1 VRAQNREPRLLD
13 DREEDIEKIADEL
26 ELKHGFRCPA
36 RVVVLP
42 FRSSDEY
49 GRLAPSPLDTGAD
62 LQLAKIL
69 VRLKSGRFMIAALRA
84 NGEPILLVV
93 GRGFIMDM
101 FVGIRGPPIEAAD
114 AATRLR
120 SSTGPGDAGS
130 HKNYLKYGR
139 GAAGMVAALRRVIVQ
154 MRLSGGDVAA
164 LVNRVMEQIDG
175 RCEEL
180 AAGEAP
186 TRGGVVPIYDSGDEE
201 LGECPP
207 GVDAADWATLKKGQE
222 SASFARLALASDF
235 AAAASGILGRLRAH
249 GTLKD
254 KGCGKDASDPI
265 AVPTG
270 GEAPPADDD
279 AAELPAG
286 SKRTSKKDKFARGQ
300 EADADRFLDWK
311 FGPLDFDWATK
322 ANVTG
327 APAWAKPIDE
337 GERVVDFWLRFS
349 KPMAESIRQEY
360 VVLHSSDAA
369 PADIS
374 GLVAKVDQCAAARKA
389 QAGVEP
395 AAKRRRGTAVEA

>member
-1 VRAQNREPRLLD
+1 
-13 DREEDIEKIADEL
+13 
-26 ELKHGFRCPA
+26 
-36 RVVVLP
+36 
-42 FRSSDEY
+42 
-49 GRLAPSPLDTGAD
+49 
-62 LQLAKIL
+62 
-69 VRLKSGRFMIAALRA
+69 
-84 NGEPILLVV
+84 
-93 GRGFIMDM
+93 MD
-101 FVGIRGPPIEAAD
+101 
-114 AATRLR
+114 
-120 SSTGPGDAGS
+120 
-130 HKNYLKYGR
+130 
-139 GAAGMVAALRRVIVQ
+139 
-154 MRLSGGDVAA
+154 
-164 LVNRVMEQIDG
+164 QIDG

-186 TRGGVVPIYDSGDEE
+186 TRGGVVPVYDSGDEG

-207 GVDAADWATLKKGQE
+207 GVDANDWAILRKGSE
-222 SASFARLALASDF
+222 SNTFIRLALASDF

-286 SKRTSKKDKFARGQ
+286 SKRPKKKSRFARGQ
-300 EADADRFLDWK
+300 EADADNHLDWK
-311 FGPLDFDWATK
+311 FRPLDFDWATK
-322 ANVTG
+322 VNVKR
-327 APAWAKPIDE
+327 APAWAKPIKK
-337 GERVVDFWLRFS
+337 GERLVDFWLRFS
-349 KPMAESIRQEY
+349 RGAAASIDQEY